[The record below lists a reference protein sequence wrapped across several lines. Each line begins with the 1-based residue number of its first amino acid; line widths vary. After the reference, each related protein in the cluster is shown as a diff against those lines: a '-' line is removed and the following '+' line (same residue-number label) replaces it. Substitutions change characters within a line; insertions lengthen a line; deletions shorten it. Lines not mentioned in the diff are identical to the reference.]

1 MFIRPVAERGTFG
14 RCNGKRI
21 RVSPR
26 LLPIIEKS
34 IHVTGSSSGTVRV
47 IGVMAP
53 AAMVLFTVVVSEF
66 DWYPFSSKAVKRIV
80 PLTVVGQRK
89 PTRSSRPLHPLPI
102 RSTVFELDVDRIA
115 PLRKYRSSCRIRQ
128 IQLHFPTTAV
138 GNSIRSFRTF
148 SPHWFRPVGTC
159 TRST

>member
-1 MFIRPVAERGTFG
+1 MLSELTVKVCSFVPLRNVAPSGAVTVNEFG
-14 RCNGKRI
+14 F
-21 RVSPR
+21 SPR

-34 IHVTGSSSGTVRV
+34 IHVTGSSSGMVRV

-89 PTRSSRPLHPLPI
+89 TH
-102 RSTVFELDVDRIA
+102 T
-115 PLRKYRSSCRIRQ
+115 
-128 IQLHFPTTAV
+128 
-138 GNSIRSFRTF
+138 
-148 SPHWFRPVGTC
+148 
-159 TRST
+159 